1 MVEHEAGER
10 APRSPGRATPTIY
23 DVAEYAGVSPSTVS
37 RALNHPGRINIKTER
52 RIRDAAAHLD
62 YRLNPMAR
70 ALPTGRTATLGLLV
84 ADITNP
90 VIFDLVRGAER
101 AAAQRGYLL
110 VVSESQE
117 SREAE
122 RDVARKIQTTTD
134 ALILGTTRLADNE
147 IGELAEAKPVVPV
160 NRAVG
165 NIDCVLTDMGP
176 GVDQALAHIEALG
189 HSDLVYVSGPRDS
202 WVGSQRW
209 AHLRRGAAERGMGI
223 SEVGPVAPTVD
234 GGTSAYSRVI
244 ASRTQAVVAFN
255 DLIAIGLLRT
265 AQAQGLPVPDS
276 FGVIGFDDVFGAD
289 FTTPTLTTVRSPLAR
304 AGQLAVDTALSQ
316 IEGTPR
322 IEHEDLASELIVR
335 ASIGRARH

>member
-1 MVEHEAGER
+1 MADQSGDER
-10 APRSPGRATPTIY
+10 VRRSKARATPTIY
-23 DVAEYAGVSPSTVS
+23 DVAQYAGVSPSTVS
-37 RALNHPGRINIKTER
+37 RALNHPGRINIKTET

-101 AAAQRGYLL
+101 AAAERGYLL

-117 SREAE
+117 SRETELDA
-122 RDVARKIQTTTD
+122 ARRIQTTTD
-134 ALILGTTRLADNE
+134 ALILGTTRLGDGE
-147 IGELAEAKPVVPV
+147 IGELAQSKPVVPV
-160 NRAVG
+160 NRAVEG
-165 NIDCVLTDMGP
+165 IDCVVTDMGP
-176 GVDQALAHIEALG
+176 GVEQALAHIEALG

-209 AHLRRGAAERGMGI
+209 EQLRRGAADRGMRI
-223 SEVGPVAPTVD
+223 SEIGPVAPTVE
-234 GGTSAYSRVI
+234 GGSSAYSRVV

-265 AQAQGLPVPDS
+265 AQAQGMPVPES

-289 FTTPTLTTVRSPLAR
+289 FTTPSLTTVRSPLSR
-304 AGQLAVDTALSQ
+304 AGHLAVDTALSQ
-316 IEGTPR
+316 VEGTPR
-322 IEHEDLASELIVR
+322 VAHETLASELVVR
-335 ASIGRARH
+335 ASIGRPRR